1 MTAWQ
6 SPARA
11 SGTRNLAALAT
22 ALAGLATIASSLSP
36 NAPAR
41 QRLLEALEPSA
52 AQAAAHAMGLLG
64 GIAGVW
70 LAGGVGGSRRPRSA
84 GRAAVVVL
92 VLLAT
97 VHTAKGLDYEEA
109 LLGLAVAFAL
119 QRALARDRA
128 SRPLVGGLMALI
140 ALAGA
145 YAVALTVLL
154 FSGRSPELGAA
165 ALRAAE
171 AVVWAMP
178 FVDGTALAGVHLLVA
193 AAVGGVVVGLRALL
207 AAVHPRDG
215 HAADEHQRAA
225 ALVAQHGEDSIAPFA
240 LRADKAFH
248 FAHGGAVAYRVLRET
263 AVVSG
268 DPVGPPG
275 SAPAIMASFVAFA
288 YRNGWDVVVLGA
300 AQHHLGEYARL
311 GLRTFQIGL
320 EAVVDPRAFT
330 LAGRD
335 AKTVRKAVHRVE
347 RQGWRVE
354 VLTGGELDTE
364 LTAQLVAVEAQWRRT
379 HRSRYGFAMAGDR
392 LWGAPEDAGDV
403 YAIARAPSG
412 EARAF
417 QRYVSYRRGL
427 SLDAMRRLDDR
438 PNGISDALVAATLAY
453 ARERG
458 CEEVSLNFAGFG
470 HLMAA
475 ETLERRVH
483 RLARRALQRVHGRF
497 QLERLAAFATK
508 FRPEWRPRYLV
519 FTART
524 RLPLAALRVLQAERY
539 LRPPHQPAEAGAWLP
554 SPTPVVIGR

>member
-22 ALAGLATIASSLSP
+22 ALAGLATVASSLSP
-36 NAPAR
+36 SAPAR
-41 QRLLEALEPSA
+41 ERLLEALEPSA
-52 AQAAAHAMGLLG
+52 AQAAAHAMGLVG
-64 GIAGVW
+64 GIVVVW
-70 LAGGVGGSRRPRSA
+70 LAVGVWQGRRSA
-84 GRAAVVVL
+84 GRSAVVVL

-128 SRPLVGGLMALI
+128 SRALVGGLMALV

-193 AAVGGVVVGLRALL
+193 AALGGVVVGLRALL
-207 AAVHPRDG
+207 APVPPRRG

-268 DPVGPPG
+268 DPVRWQERDRP
-275 SAPAIMASFVAFA
+275 
-288 YRNGWDVVVLGA
+288 LG
-300 AQHHLGEYARL
+300 RL
-311 GLRTFQIGL
+311 TFHL
-320 EAVVDPRAFT
+320 EAAE
-330 LAGRD
+330 GS
-335 AKTVRKAVHRVE
+335 VE
-347 RQGWRVE
+347 P
-354 VLTGGELDTE
+354 
-364 LTAQLVAVEAQWRRT
+364 LVAESHVASIAPQGT
-379 HRSRYGFAMAGDR
+379 TQGD
-392 LWGAPEDAGDV
+392 
-403 YAIARAPSG
+403 
-412 EARAF
+412 
-417 QRYVSYRRGL
+417 
-427 SLDAMRRLDDR
+427 
-438 PNGISDALVAATLAY
+438 
-453 ARERG
+453 
-458 CEEVSLNFAGFG
+458 
-470 HLMAA
+470 
-475 ETLERRVH
+475 
-483 RLARRALQRVHGRF
+483 
-497 QLERLAAFATK
+497 
-508 FRPEWRPRYLV
+508 
-519 FTART
+519 
-524 RLPLAALRVLQAERY
+524 
-539 LRPPHQPAEAGAWLP
+539 
-554 SPTPVVIGR
+554 

>member
-52 AQAAAHAMGLLG
+52 AQAAAHAMGLVG
-64 GIAGVW
+64 GIAVVW
-70 LAGGVGGSRRPRSA
+70 LAVGVRQGRRPA

-109 LLGLAVAFAL
+109 LLGLAVALAL

-128 SRPLVGGLMALI
+128 SRALVGGLMALV

-165 ALRAAE
+165 ALHAGE

-178 FVDGTALAGVHLLVA
+178 FLDGTALAGVHLLVA
-193 AAVGGVVVGLRALL
+193 AAVGGVVVGVRALL
-207 AAVHPRDG
+207 APVHPRDG
-215 HAADEHQRAA
+215 HDEDEHRRAA
-225 ALVAQHGEDSIAPFA
+225 ALVAEHGEDSIAPFA

-288 YRNGWDVVVLGA
+288 YRNGWDVVVVSA
-300 AQHHLGEYARL
+300 AQRHLPDYTRL
-311 GLRTFQIGL
+311 GMRTLQIGL

-330 LAGRD
+330 LAGGD

-354 VLTGGELDTE
+354 VLTGGELDTQ
-364 LTAQLVAVEAQWRRT
+364 LTAPLLAGEAQWRGPPPPP
-379 HRSRYGFAMAGDR
+379 HRVALAGGPA
-392 LWGAPEDAGDV
+392 WGAP
-403 YAIARAPSG
+403 P
-412 EARAF
+412 
-417 QRYVSYRRGL
+417 
-427 SLDAMRRLDDR
+427 
-438 PNGISDALVAATLAY
+438 
-453 ARERG
+453 
-458 CEEVSLNFAGFG
+458 
-470 HLMAA
+470 
-475 ETLERRVH
+475 
-483 RLARRALQRVHGRF
+483 
-497 QLERLAAFATK
+497 
-508 FRPEWRPRYLV
+508 
-519 FTART
+519 
-524 RLPLAALRVLQAERY
+524 
-539 LRPPHQPAEAGAWLP
+539 EAG
-554 SPTPVVIGR
+554 GG

>member
-1 MTAWQ
+1 MAAWQ

-22 ALAGLATIASSLSP
+22 ALAGLATVASSLSP

-52 AQAAAHAMGLLG
+52 AQAAAHAMGLVG
-64 GIAGVW
+64 GIAVVW
-70 LAGGVGGSRRPRSA
+70 LAVGVRPGRRPA

-109 LLGLAVAFAL
+109 LLGLAVALAL

-128 SRPLVGGLMALI
+128 SRALLGGLMALV

-154 FSGRSPELGAA
+154 FSGHSPRLGAA
-165 ALRAAE
+165 ALHAGE

-178 FVDGTALAGVHLLVA
+178 LLDGTALAGVHLLVA

-207 AAVHPRDG
+207 APAHPRDG
-215 HAADEHQRAA
+215 HDAHEHRRAA
-225 ALVAQHGEDSIAPFA
+225 ALVAEHGEDLIAPFA
-240 LRADKAFH
+240 LRADKAFR

-300 AQHHLGEYARL
+300 AQQHLGEYARL
-311 GLRTFQIGL
+311 GLRTLQIGL

-347 RQGWRVE
+347 REGWRVE
-354 VLTGGELDTE
+354 VLTGGELDADV
-364 LTAQLVAVEAQWRRT
+364 TAQLVAVELEWRRT

-392 LWGAPEDAGDV
+392 LWGAPEDQADV

-412 EARAF
+412 EVRAF

-438 PNGISDALVAATLAY
+438 PNGIADSLVAATLLY
-453 ARERG
+453 ARERD
-458 CEEVSLNFAGFG
+458 CQEVSLNFAGFG

-483 RLARRALQRVHGRF
+483 RLARWALRRVHGRF
-497 QLERLAAFATK
+497 QLERLAAFAAK
-508 FRPEWRPRYLV
+508 FRPEWR
-519 FTART
+519 ARRPVVT
-524 RLPLAALRVLQAERY
+524 PPEPAPPGAER
-539 LRPPHQPAEAGAWLP
+539 A
-554 SPTPVVIGR
+554 